1 MPDKTADAL
10 ERILSLST
18 SAVASGGNA
27 ERGPAR
33 ASARVPLNDSL
44 QLGRE
49 PSPELQ
55 SSLFFDFGESVHDVA
70 TAPGVRPRHDSTV
83 RARRAALRARMQHVV
98 TQHLAADLQPEGPCG
113 NCHPRLGAAG
123 AAAAAGA
130 SGR

>member
-1 MPDKTADAL
+1 MPDNTADAL

-27 ERGPAR
+27 ERQRAR
-33 ASARVPLNDSL
+33 ADALERNLSL

-83 RARRAALRARMQHVV
+83 RARRAALRARM
-98 TQHLAADLQPEGPCG
+98 
-113 NCHPRLGAAG
+113 
-123 AAAAAGA
+123 
-130 SGR
+130 